1 LLHKGGVLSFWD
13 QETFTFLYSF
23 RLKEPSKKVVFET
36 SMRYLASLSENGGV
50 EVWKIK
56 GMHEKHEWNLSFNS
70 VKDIINNPSKEN

>member
-1 LLHKGGVLSFWD
+1 
-13 QETFTFLYSF
+13 
-23 RLKEPSKKVVFET
+23 
-36 SMRYLASLSENGGV
+36 MRYLASLSENGGV